1 MADNKPYTFSK
12 DSAVRV
18 VDATQWVEKQPT
30 YVGGTTRRRPEAP
43 PSKGMIN
50 IIKHNYPL
58 KDISAFNPPTEPGE
72 EPDYDNW
79 ICQLTIV
86 KTGRGWS
93 DYITTDDND
102 LPSWNITEFLEDVNY
117 TTTEKK
123 KEVLALAYD
132 FIAEEYKLSSFLAG
146 GFQGVG
152 LQASLEDKNEVIAYI
167 ELTINEDRTTISNI
181 SYTKTEFEYV
191 GQSDDLYPVII
202 KDNKLIIKGTSF
214 SFKDNNGDIQTETF
228 DEDFYSVDIPSDGAH
243 TLALYL
249 SVDDGF
255 QLILDNFMNDKTCI
269 PLATFEVEGGTI
281 VRYVN
286 RTPKGLHQ
294 LPAIIGK
301 YMFGSTDSLALRI
314 FDYTISCGSKKFEI
328 TGDVF
333 DPPAD
338 NVYIYLSVSFDGNT
352 ELIGNT
358 EKPAESEDGKF
369 NLLLLNVKSTVIDGK
384 RQYLS
389 HTEYSEGWQNSYGAG
404 VWG

>member
-1 MADNKPYTFSK
+1 M
-12 DSAVRV
+12 
-18 VDATQWVEKQPT
+18 
-30 YVGGTTRRRPEAP
+30 
-43 PSKGMIN
+43 
-50 IIKHNYPL
+50 
-58 KDISAFNPPTEPGE
+58 
-72 EPDYDNW
+72 
-79 ICQLTIV
+79 
-86 KTGRGWS
+86 
-93 DYITTDDND
+93 
-102 LPSWNITEFLEDVNY
+102 
-117 TTTEKK
+117 
-123 KEVLALAYD
+123 
-132 FIAEEYKLSSFLAG
+132 
-146 GFQGVG
+146 
-152 LQASLEDKNEVIAYI
+152 
-167 ELTINEDRTTISNI
+167 
-181 SYTKTEFEYV
+181 
-191 GQSDDLYPVII
+191 
-202 KDNKLIIKGTSF
+202 
-214 SFKDNNGDIQTETF
+214 
-228 DEDFYSVDIPSDGAH
+228 
-243 TLALYL
+243 ALYL